1 MQKYI
6 HDTLRN
12 NLRSIISSLTR
23 PQQKAVEEIMRG
35 LFTAGKPILRA
46 LAQYD
51 DITKKKQA
59 EKYSYH
65 LGNVNLTVAVDD
77 LAMKRARSFLRKDTI
92 IAYDCTDV
100 AKEYAHKMEN
110 ISGIFDGSRR
120 KPSRGFL
127 LHGVGMNNIL
137 LKLLVHDA
145 NEHTTNQT
153 RYSILRSLSK
163 NLNGKG
169 IWVFDRGHDDAQF
182 FADLR
187 QIHNVRFIA
196 RLRENRHVIIAKTGE
211 KMAVR
216 DIRPGVYPVFLPH
229 RIWRRGIDW
238 SIGLMTLVIDEHLEE
253 KEPIRLLTN
262 LHWQDYGSKR
272 IVSMYLDRW
281 GIENI
286 FRRAKTKFDLEKIRV
301 LKYQKFVNLVS
312 LIQLAVIVSTI
323 TFIAIQ
329 KSTEMLIIGV
339 LSLYERF
346 LRYRS
351 LTFNVDS
358 FISFMQT
365 SLKPLQKRHERS
377 PPTQLHLFSAPTLLK
392 LA

>member
-1 MQKYI
+1 
-6 HDTLRN
+6 
-12 NLRSIISSLTR
+12 
-23 PQQKAVEEIMRG
+23 MRG

-110 ISGIFDGSRR
+110 I
-120 KPSRGFL
+120 
-127 LHGVGMNNIL
+127 
-137 LKLLVHDA
+137 
-145 NEHTTNQT
+145 
-153 RYSILRSLSK
+153 
-163 NLNGKG
+163 NGKG

-196 RLRENRHVIIAKTGE
+196 RLRENRHVILAKTGE

>member
-1 MQKYI
+1 MQKYL

-65 LGNVNLTVAVDD
+65 LGNINLTHAVED
-77 LAMKRARSFLRKDTI
+77 LAFKRARSSIRRDTI
-92 IAYDCTDV
+92 IAYDCTDI
-100 AKEYAHKMEN
+100 AKEYATKMERL
-110 ISGIFDGSRR
+110 SGIFDGSRR
-120 KPSRGFL
+120 KPSKGFL
-127 LHGVGMNNIL
+127 LHGVGMNNVL
-137 LKLLVHDA
+137 LRLRVHDA
-145 NEHTTNQT
+145 HRHTTNQT
-153 RYSILRSLSK
+153 RYTIIQSLSTK
-163 NLNGKG
+163 LSGKG

-182 FADLR
+182 FGDLR
-187 QIHNVRFIA
+187 QVHRVRFIA
-196 RLRENRHVIIAKTGE
+196 RLRENRHVILAKTGE
-211 KMAVR
+211 KLSVK
-216 DIRPGVYPVFLPH
+216 DLPPGTYAVFLPH
-229 RIWRRGIDW
+229 RIWRRDIDW
-238 SIGLMTLVIDEHLEE
+238 SIGLVTLVIDEHLHE

-262 LHWQDYGSKR
+262 LHWQDYGSKK

-301 LKYQKFVNLVS
+301 LSHQKFVNLVL

-323 TFIAIQ
+323 TFLAIQ
-329 KSTEMLIIGV
+329 KSTETLIIGV

-346 LRYRS
+346 REHRS

-358 FISFMQT
+358 FISFMQN
-365 SLKPLQKRHERS
+365 SLKPLQKRHERA
-377 PPTQLHLFSAPTLLK
+377 PPEQLHLFSAPTLLK